1 MELKTNRNFYRII
14 DSIRSSIRKLQ
25 YDIQD
30 IIDQLDFQSNTINIR
45 PLLHLLSQLKKAEW
59 IDRISPGFL
68 EKIRRDIENEFIE
81 QMENF
86 ESKLKKFN
94 LDLEYPENIPLAN
107 EILIK
112 IHLFEDFERYLP
124 ELRIYQERINKN
136 FCEVIQKKLESIFK
150 RYNLSEKS
158 LDYLKNELNQFKQI
172 EINYDNL
179 YPPIY
184 FLKQAGY
191 SNINK
196 LNEEIQ
202 LEKNQLD
209 FQIKKLQLINVD
221 LYSINLQT
229 IKDEYFRLIDEHES
243 MFLKSIQFLNEHG
256 FENYEVLQK
265 KIQEKTNNLNYY
277 IEQKQ
282 QFYFHDELDGSFMN
296 QILTYVNHCEDLIN
310 NDIKQLA
317 NEIDESVKKY
327 LVEYGNFI
335 EKEIERCFNSVINSD
350 KVHSNNLRKYSYEL
364 ITMEEYP
371 LVFKYLNGRN
381 KLDYY
386 KKKFLYYYDSILIEI
401 EQDKINENYKDFQK
415 KLDIIQSLICLDEFF
430 IQLPENNKFENLF
443 KKSQSDFYKIPEQTH
458 RTILD
463 AISKQDFNLI
473 NSKLSSI
480 EIFSKSKFICHI
492 KTSLENILES
502 IIKTTKNCA
511 NSLNENIRYE
521 QNKENIPKYI
531 ENHERIQIILQQTN
545 ILNFINKNIRFS
557 LENLFEEIEKIL
569 IKKILNIL
577 QSVEDFFNQNNY
589 LFIEKTMEY
598 LIDLLK
604 ELNNYYKFESIQE
617 KVNQMKTRI
626 CQLPNEIVQRYDV
639 IDLNKYINDSP
650 KDVCEQ
656 LKLVSS
662 NGYSKYIQTHRQVI
676 EKLRE
681 KFSSEINY
689 GKNITSFNR
698 SMKLTIIKD
707 AFYYLPDEL
716 QKIFHNDIEE
726 INQIIG
732 KEVYMPDYFY

>member
-689 GKNITSFNR
+689 
-698 SMKLTIIKD
+698 
-707 AFYYLPDEL
+707 
-716 QKIFHNDIEE
+716 
-726 INQIIG
+726 
-732 KEVYMPDYFY
+732 